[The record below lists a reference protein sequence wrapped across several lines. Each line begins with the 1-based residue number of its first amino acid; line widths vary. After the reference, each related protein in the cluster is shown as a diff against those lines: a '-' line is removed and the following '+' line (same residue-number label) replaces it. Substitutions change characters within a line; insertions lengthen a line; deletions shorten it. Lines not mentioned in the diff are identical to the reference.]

1 MQITRAV
8 PDDAADLTRIAQAA
22 KRHWGYPDE
31 WITRWAPTLTV
42 TPEFITAH
50 PTVVARMEADA
61 IGFAALTGL
70 GRQLRLEHLWVLP
83 EFMGRGIGRGLF
95 QEIARV
101 GRAAGWSSV
110 QVISD
115 PHAEGFYLRL
125 GARRVGE
132 QISDLEGHRRAL
144 PVLLVNLPPA
154 G

>member
-8 PDDAADLTRIAQAA
+8 PDDAAELTRIAHAA
-22 KRHWGYPDE
+22 KRHWGYPEE
-31 WITRWAPTLTV
+31 WIARWAPALTV
-42 TPEFITAH
+42 TPEFIRTY
-50 PTVVARMEADA
+50 PTVVARMETEPV
-61 IGFAALTGL
+61 GFAALTGL
-70 GRQLRLEHLWVLP
+70 GRQLRLEHLWVQP
-83 EFMGRGIGRGLF
+83 AFMGRGIGRALF
-95 QEIARV
+95 QEIALV

-132 QISDLEGHRRAL
+132 QISDPEGHGRTL